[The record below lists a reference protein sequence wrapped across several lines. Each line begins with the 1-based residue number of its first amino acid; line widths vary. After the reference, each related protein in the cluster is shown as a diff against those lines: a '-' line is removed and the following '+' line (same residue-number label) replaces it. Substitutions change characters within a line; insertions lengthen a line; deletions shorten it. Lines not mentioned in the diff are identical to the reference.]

1 MAVIMPLRNFAIA
14 LGTSIC
20 ALFVGAGSQELFV
33 RLVPASRTFH
43 LGSIDIGSWVGF
55 ATIFVSFAL
64 AGIMQSRWLRS
75 NAVLSWVLLGP
86 LVFLVTALLQGMDVT
101 GCLRRWTILSQMAQV
116 SCGMITAVLL
126 VPLLGALFG
135 MLVLRVWAACRLPS
149 NNKFERSRVEQLRRD
164 MEDR

>member
-1 MAVIMPLRNFAIA
+1 MITRLHNFVIA

-20 ALFVGAGSQELFV
+20 ALFVGAGLQELFV

-55 ATIFVSFAL
+55 VTVFVSFAL
-64 AGIMQSRWLRS
+64 AGIIQSRWLRS
-75 NAVLSWVLLGP
+75 SAILLWVLLGP
-86 LVFLVTALLQGMDVT
+86 LVFLVAALLRGLDVSV
-101 GCLRRWTILSQMAQV
+101 CLRRWTTLSHMAQA

-135 MLVLRVWAACRLPS
+135 LLVLRLWRHLKARGEPPT
-149 NNKFERSRVEQLRRD
+149 RR
-164 MEDR
+164 